1 MFTQTIQHLRG
12 ELEAVSTF
20 HTALARLAQLA
31 DERAPTAWSGPLLD
45 EIEDAA
51 DEDGSYSRAA
61 IDEVRKKAATALAN
75 QYRVTAA
82 TIDNLANGRQLEL
95 KTLLGST
102 LTAGTGD
109 ATILTNPNPA
119 GVLSSL
125 VRSGELRLDLA
136 QRAVQVVKSAAPEP
150 APAAKKP
157 AKAKQ
162 AAPLAKVT
170 AALEEAGASVK
181 KAVAKAV
188 KQAKKRAKKVAKP
201 AKKTTKKVAARKAPA
216 KKPAAK
222 KTPAARKTRR

>member
-1 MFTQTIQHLRG
+1 MFTETIQHLRG
-12 ELEAVSTF
+12 EVEAVTTF

-31 DERAPTAWSGPLLD
+31 DERAPTVWSGPLLD

-61 IDEVRKKAATALAN
+61 IDEMRKKAATALAN
-75 QYRVTAA
+75 QYRVAAA
-82 TIDNLANGRQLEL
+82 TIDSLANGRQTQL

-102 LTAGTGD
+102 LAVGTGNT
-109 ATILTNPNPA
+109 TILSNPNPA

-136 QRAVQVVKSAAPEP
+136 QRAVQIVKTAAEAP
-150 APAAKKP
+150 APAKKPSKKPSKAKK
-157 AKAKQ
+157 AT
-162 AAPLAKVT
+162 PLAKVKAT
-170 AALEEAGASVK
+170 LKKAGATVK

-188 KQAKKRAKKVAKP
+188 KQAKKAAKPVAKKVA
-201 AKKTTKKVAARKAPA
+201 A

-222 KTPAARKTRR
+222 KTPAKKPAKKARR

>member
-12 ELEAVSTF
+12 EVEAVSTF
-20 HTALARLAQLA
+20 HTALARVAQLA
-31 DERAPTAWSGPLLD
+31 DERAPTVWSGPLLD

-75 QYRVTAA
+75 QYRVAAA
-82 TIDNLANGRQLEL
+82 TIDGLANGRQAEL

-102 LTAGTGD
+102 LAVGTGNS
-109 ATILTNPNPA
+109 TILTNPNPA
-119 GVLSSL
+119 GVLTSL

-136 QRAVQVVKSAAPEP
+136 QRAVQAVKSAAELPESVAKRP
-150 APAAKKP
+150 AKKVAAKKP
-157 AKAKQ
+157 A
-162 AAPLAKVT
+162 PLAKAKAT
-170 AALEEAGASVK
+170 PKKAAATVK

-188 KQAKKRAKKVAKP
+188 KQAKKVAEP
-201 AKKTTKKVAARKAPA
+201 AKKKSAPKKAAAKKAPA

-222 KTPAARKTRR
+222 KSRR

>member
-12 ELEAVSTF
+12 EVEAVTTF

-31 DERAPTAWSGPLLD
+31 DERAPTVWSGPLLD

-75 QYRVTAA
+75 QYRVAAA
-82 TIDNLANGRQLEL
+82 TIDSLANGRQAEL
-95 KTLLGST
+95 KTLLDST
-102 LTAGTGD
+102 LAAGTGNT
-109 ATILTNPNPA
+109 TILSDPNPA

-136 QRAVQVVKSAAPEP
+136 QRAVQVVKGATPEP

-157 AKAKQ
+157 AKKPAKAKK
-162 AAPLAKVT
+162 AAPLAKVKAT
-170 AALEEAGASVK
+170 LKKAGATVK

-188 KQAKKRAKKVAKP
+188 KQAKKVAKP
-201 AKKTTKKVAARKAPA
+201 AKKPAAKKVAAKKAPA

-222 KTPAARKTRR
+222 KTRR

>member
-12 ELEAVSTF
+12 EVEAVSTF

-31 DERAPTAWSGPLLD
+31 DQRAPTVWSGPLLD

-75 QYRVTAA
+75 QYRVAAA
-82 TIDNLANGRQLEL
+82 TIDGLANGRQAEL

-102 LTAGTGD
+102 LAVGTGN
-109 ATILTNPNPA
+109 ATILTDPNPA
-119 GVLSSL
+119 GVLTSL

-136 QRAVQVVKSAAPEP
+136 QRAVQVVKTAAEVP
-150 APAAKKP
+150 APVAKKPAKKVAAKKP
-157 AKAKQ
+157 A
-162 AAPLAKVT
+162 PLAKAKAT
-170 AALEEAGASVK
+170 LKKAAATVK

-188 KQAKKRAKKVAKP
+188 KQAKKVAKP
-201 AKKTTKKVAARKAPA
+201 AKKAAPKKTAPKKTAAKKAPA
-216 KKPAAK
+216 TKPAAK
-222 KTPAARKTRR
+222 KSRR

>member
-12 ELEAVSTF
+12 EVEAVSTL

-61 IDEVRKKAATALAN
+61 IDEVRKRAANALAN
-75 QYRVTAA
+75 QYRVAAA
-82 TIDNLANGRQLEL
+82 TIDGLANGQKAQL
-95 KTLLGST
+95 KSLLGSA
-102 LTAGTGD
+102 LTIGTGN
-109 ATILTNPNPA
+109 AAIEQNPNPA

-136 QRAVQVVKSAAPEP
+136 QRAVQAVKAAAEAP
-150 APAAKKP
+150 APAAAKKP
-157 AKAKQ
+157 AKAKPAKRP
-162 AAPLAKVT
+162 AAKATL
-170 AALEEAGASVK
+170 K
-181 KAVAKAV
+181 KAASSLKKAAAAAKKTVQKAV
-188 KQAKKRAKKVAKP
+188 KQAKAAVKAP
-201 AKKTTKKVAARKAPA
+201 AKA

-222 KTPAARKTRR
+222 ARPAAKKKR